1 MEPYI
6 LFCRIGWANYYK
18 GDLDDLPQGA
28 GNYDG
33 VEFECY
39 NFLKSNNLYYGFVQ
53 VNGNMNLERI
63 GNNAHDGQIDD
74 VLVIFFHK
82 GLIVGWY
89 RHATVYAALQII
101 PDNVTNRTN
110 FPQHNLYNIVASE
123 AHLIQANERNSYPI
137 NFFDGKRPG
146 RQNIWYADEA
156 PGARESA
163 ITIVETYDMNHAEE
177 LINEEFSDIENESN
191 HFIGETR
198 LAYVKVRINQG
209 RYREKL
215 LQKYNSHCC
224 LCGISNP
231 KLLIASHLK
240 AWADSDVNERVNV
253 NNGLLLCPDHDKLVD
268 KYLISFEDD
277 GRLLISPALSE
288 EERNLMRINENMRL
302 DISAE
307 NIPFI
312 QAHREKYN
320 QNNI

>member
-6 LFCRIGWANYYK
+6 LFCRIGWANYYR

-89 RHATVYAALQII
+89 RHATVYTALQII

-156 PGARESA
+156 PSARESA

-191 HFIGETR
+191 MAESPISAVKNAFRKIEKASTIDDIKN
-198 LAYVKVRINQG
+198 AYPHEPLFDN
-209 RYREKL
+209 
-215 LQKYNSHCC
+215 
-224 LCGISNP
+224 
-231 KLLIASHLK
+231 
-240 AWADSDVNERVNV
+240 
-253 NNGLLLCPDHDKLVD
+253 
-268 KYLISFEDD
+268 
-277 GRLLISPALSE
+277 LISPE
-288 EERNLMRINENMRL
+288 ESFAKRGILNTIREHNELLGLYGKTVMESGDDFTTYFDILVVSQGNLNTIDDEGGFDL
-302 DISAE
+302 
-307 NIPFI
+307 
-312 QAHREKYN
+312 
-320 QNNI
+320 